1 MKKTFLLCLISVAGF
16 LHGCILL
23 NPVTSSCLLSTT
35 KPFCNLGDKEL
46 KLLRPLKVYD
56 FMVDLDTKEQD
67 SVISYGEIDKITF
80 TDIDGTVTVKEY
92 CKRPVYLA
100 AGTIIKFKY
109 DSFWVKK
116 DYNFFVPYKIRYYA
130 RFTVINNPD
139 ISRNWK
145 FEYIWGRGLYLNRA
159 PWEDNSVP
167 ESRYVGF
174 NGKSYDGD

>member
-1 MKKTFLLCLISVAGF
+1 
-16 LHGCILL
+16 
-23 NPVTSSCLLSTT
+23 
-35 KPFCNLGDKEL
+35 
-46 KLLRPLKVYD
+46 
-56 FMVDLDTKEQD
+56 MVDLDTKEQD

-145 FEYIWGRGLYLNRA
+145 FEYVWGRGLYLNRA